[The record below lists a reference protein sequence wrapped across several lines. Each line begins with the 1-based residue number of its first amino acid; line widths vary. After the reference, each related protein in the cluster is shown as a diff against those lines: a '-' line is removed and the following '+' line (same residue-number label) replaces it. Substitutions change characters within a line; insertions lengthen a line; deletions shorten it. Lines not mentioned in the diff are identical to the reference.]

1 MALLAQYV
9 RKSYI
14 RNFLLSA
21 TAFSGTYLLIDFIE
35 KVDNFIDKSAPL
47 SILILYFMSSIPLIF
62 IRIAPIAVL
71 MAAFMTIGN
80 LSKTGEITAMRAG
93 GLSLIR
99 IARPLLTIT
108 LIITIGIVLI
118 QELAVPVSARTMK
131 EIWNVQIKGEAGPQ
145 IVRDKVWYRSDNQM
159 IYIDQAQSGTGRL
172 RGITI
177 FDLDERF
184 NIEKRVDAD
193 RAEFKENNWLFY
205 DTIERRFDTK
215 SGELTD
221 RITTKKAVIPFNK
234 TPENFK
240 HVEATLGELTF
251 FDLRREINRLQAEG
265 YNTVRHQVDM
275 HTHIAAPFACL
286 VMVLLGIP
294 FALHRGRSASLAS
307 GIVISIL
314 IGVSYFILNSVATV
328 FGYSGVLAPLIAT
341 WASNIIFVL
350 IGTWFILFRTE

>member
-14 RNFLLSA
+14 RHFLLSA

-35 KVDNFIDKSAPL
+35 KIDNFIDKSAPV
-47 SILILYFMSSIPLIF
+47 SMLILYFMSSMPLIF
-62 IRIAPIAVL
+62 IRIAPIAIL

-108 LIITIGIVLI
+108 LIITTGIVLI

-159 IYIDQAQSGTGRL
+159 IYIDQAQAGAGRL

-205 DTIERRFDTK
+205 DTIERQFDTK

-221 RITTKKAVIPFNK
+221 RKCLK
-234 TPENFK
+234 TPLFHSTKRLKTSNMSKRLWENLPFLISGVRSIDFK
-240 HVEATLGELTF
+240 LKGIIL
-251 FDLRREINRLQAEG
+251 FDIRSICTRILLR
-265 YNTVRHQVDM
+265 H
-275 HTHIAAPFACL
+275 
-286 VMVLLGIP
+286 
-294 FALHRGRSASLAS
+294 SLAS
-307 GIVISIL
+307 SWSCSESLLRYIAAVQP
-314 IGVSYFILNSVATV
+314 VSLQ
-328 FGYSGVLAPLIAT
+328 G
-341 WASNIIFVL
+341 
-350 IGTWFILFRTE
+350 